1 MTQTRLKLTTKSK
14 KVNHVPEFCEA
25 VGLSS
30 DEQLVTIRFMRSP
43 GWGGQTRQI
52 SLDRGVAEQLI
63 RMLNDELQDGG
74 WAF

>member
-30 DEQLVTIRFMRSP
+30 DEEVVTIHFMRSP
-43 GWGGQTRQI
+43 GWGGQTRQVR
-52 SLDRGVAEQLI
+52 LDRSVAEQLI
-63 RMLNDELQDGG
+63 RLLNDELEDGA
-74 WAF
+74 WSF